1 MNDKYLYSLDVYM
14 ANLPKKNLFHMCLEE
29 VCKRI
34 GTKYELYDYD
44 KVNRFIYDDGEILDI
59 YKAAGIW
66 FIQAVE
72 ALNIKMS
79 ISTYAA
85 VLNQFEEESNLLNF
99 AVGYILK
106 YIDIEGTSL
115 RDAIIRHPLCSD
127 VNKLWRWYDFLNV
140 QYIKYYGSPMIYSS
154 DKYSPLVNIFG
165 NTQMIRINIGIDAMD
180 YRYDVIICDSFV
192 IYKDDPDEVK
202 RKKIEFTK
210 NIYRAIFLDYTHYF
224 ARWIENEDSVMYP
237 LPNDLLLDGLYL
249 IRRVSS
255 HLAQTFEIET
265 EFEDYS
271 GKLLESI
278 DAYYKKKMSK
288 FPDKTLLATF
298 NNWLTGI
305 QTNCYDED
313 TI

>member
-66 FIQAVE
+66 FVQAVE

-79 ISTYAA
+79 IPTYAA

-140 QYIKYYGSPMIYSS
+140 QYIKYYGSPMIYLS

-192 IYKDDPDEVK
+192 IHKDDPDEVK

-210 NIYRAIFLDYTHYF
+210 NIYRAIFLGYTHYF

-237 LPNDLLLDGLYL
+237 LPNDLLLNGLYL

-255 HLAQTFEIET
+255 HLVQTFEIET

-305 QTNCYDED
+305 QINCYDED